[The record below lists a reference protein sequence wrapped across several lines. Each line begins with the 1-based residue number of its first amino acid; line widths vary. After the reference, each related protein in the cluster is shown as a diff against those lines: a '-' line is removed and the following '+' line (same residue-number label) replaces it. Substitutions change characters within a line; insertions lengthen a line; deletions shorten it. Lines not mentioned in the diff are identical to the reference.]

1 MTKLDYKRKTLADTY
16 HVIEI
21 LDCPI
26 EIVLF
31 AADRVSKN
39 VTIENAQ
46 SYNRQ
51 EIVSMTLKVG
61 DIKISPTLLKYQ
73 VDFMLTKEQFIALG
87 AYWDKQGCYAVFHD
101 TDTLKFKATDLDD
114 LKRYRVLDSF
124 GWTLELAIPG
134 PASSGWGQITSP
146 SPTLI
151 DEIETQIKNYR

>member
-1 MTKLDYKRKTLADTY
+1 MTRLDYNRKTIADTY

-26 EIVLF
+26 EIILF

-39 VTIENAQ
+39 LTIENAQ

-51 EIVSMTLKVG
+51 ETVRMTLEVG
-61 DIKISPTLLKYQ
+61 DITISPTLLKYH
-73 VDFMLTKEQFIALG
+73 VDFMLTKEQFIALST
-87 AYWDKQGCYAVFHD
+87 YWDKQGCYAVFHD

-114 LKRYRVLDSF
+114 RSRYRVLDNF

-146 SPTLI
+146 SSALI